1 MLPRDL
7 DPWGEWRDPERNPD
21 VADFVVKQRPT
32 YAESVGFIRA
42 ERPREDNH
50 AATIWWSSVPARAHL
65 INALLRRDGRT
76 VEEVERDLDIPASKI
91 YYYLREFGMS
101 FIPRPGDQVV
111 VIGYGGERYNGIRRH
126 REVEG
131 GVDEVI
137 IPEHGAV
144 VPARW
149 SRSNLMYRL
158 LEPLPRTLPMHAA
171 ADALDVREETLRKAL
186 RALGITAY
194 QRVAE
199 PVLRAMFPERAHYLE
214 AV

>member
-1 MLPRDL
+1 MLPREL

-21 VADFVVKQRPT
+21 VADFVVEHRPT
-32 YAESVGFIRA
+32 YVESVGFIRA

-50 AATIWWSSVPARAHL
+50 AATAWWSTTPARAHL

-76 VEEVERDLDIPASKI
+76 VEEVERDLDIPASKV

-101 FIPRPGDQVV
+101 FTPRPGNRVV
-111 VIGYGGERYNGIRRH
+111 VIGYGGERYNGIRR
-126 REVEG
+126 REVG
-131 GVDEVI
+131 DGVAEII
-137 IPEHGAV
+137 IPEHGV
-144 VPARW
+144 IARASW
-149 SRSNLMYRL
+149 SRTSRMYRL

-171 ADALDVREETLRKAL
+171 AEALDVSEETLRRAL
-186 RALGITAY
+186 RALGITVY

-199 PVLRAMFPERAHYLE
+199 PVLRAMFPERERWLE